1 MKTMNRILAVLLSVM
16 LIAVLAVGA
25 AADTATVQTEEQN
38 WLDGWFIHN
47 GVRNN
52 FHSFIGIVVKVGPA
66 DIHVTEI
73 GRMFYAGNSQEH
85 ILKIVDAETKAD
97 VASVTVNMAGG
108 TVDQFT
114 YGKLDTPVT
123 LKAGK
128 SYYLVSEE
136 HYDGDAFAEHGFRYD
151 ATRGLEATGGVFY
164 LPEGDSWNPD
174 TAGTYGFVG
183 FDLKFT
189 MDKKVPSGNVQE
201 LVGEKQIN
209 EILRNNFDTRIG
221 TAFTVGNKDI
231 YVTELGRLFWN
242 GNSQT
247 HYLAVVDAETG
258 KDVLN
263 TGVTVPAT
271 GTHGQYTWAA
281 LANPVKLTAGKTYY
295 IVSSETNGGDQWLEG
310 GSVFTG
316 TADVTLVG
324 SAYWLGDHYDM
335 AAGTYFNG
343 TSLKYTLAVEDY
355 VEPTEPPA
363 TEPPAT
369 EPAATDP
376 AVTEPGE
383 PANPKTGDMVILPL
397 VLMFGAAGA
406 ALSLK
411 RKSN

>member
-1 MKTMNRILAVLLSVM
+1 MKTMHRILAVLLSVM
-16 LIAVLAVGA
+16 LIAALALGIA
-25 AADTATVQTEEQN
+25 ASNTGTQTEEQN

-52 FHSFIGIVVKVGPA
+52 FHSFIGIVVKVGPT
-66 DIHVTEI
+66 DINVTEI

-85 ILKIVDAETKAD
+85 LLKIVDAETKED

-108 TVDQFT
+108 TADQFT
-114 YGKLDTPVT
+114 YGKLSAPVT

-128 SYYLVSEE
+128 SYYLVSQEF
-136 HYDGDAFAEHGFRYD
+136 YDGDAFAEHGFRYD
-151 ATRGLEATGGVFY
+151 ATRGLAATGGVFY
-164 LPEGDSWNPD
+164 LPENDTWNPD

-189 MDKKVPSGNVQE
+189 MDKKVPSGNVLE

-209 EILRNNFDTRIG
+209 EVLRNNFDTRIG
-221 TAFTVGNKDI
+221 TAFTVGSKDI

-242 GNSQT
+242 GNKEA
-247 HYLAVVDAETG
+247 HKMAIVDAETG

-263 TGVTVPAT
+263 TCVTVPT
-271 GTHGQYTWAA
+271 GGTHGQYTWAA
-281 LANPVKLTAGKTYY
+281 LENPVKLSAGKTYY

-310 GSVFTG
+310 GSAFTG
-316 TADVTLVG
+316 TEGVTLVG
-324 SAYWLGDHYDM
+324 SAYWVGDHFDV

-343 TSLKYTLAVEDY
+343 TSLKYAFAVEDY
-355 VEPTEPPA
+355 VEPTEPTPTDPSA
-363 TEPPAT
+363 S
-369 EPAATDP
+369 EPAP
-376 AVTEPGE
+376 TEPG
-383 PANPKTGDMVILPL
+383 NPKTGDLVILPL

-411 RKSN
+411 KKSN